1 MLEVRIQFLI
11 FVGALIISAILAGLI
26 GAILKGRD
34 TRKTPSM
41 GKGRPIGL
49 KSSWSTSRESFE
61 SQKEKNAPTIR
72 RGKHFGQRIYSIAGV
87 GLYLYSNN

>member
-11 FVGALIISAILAGLI
+11 FVGALIISAIVAGLI

-34 TRKTPSM
+34 TRKRPSM
-41 GKGRPIGL
+41 GEGRPIGL
-49 KSSWSTSRESFE
+49 KSRESFE
-61 SQKEKNAPTIR
+61 SQKEKIAPTIR
-72 RGKHFGQRIYSIAGV
+72 RGKHFGQRVYSIAGV